1 MADNGTDSKPLTAQ
15 QHRAI
20 AALLVSKNLREAA
33 KASGTPERTLWR
45 WAGDP
50 RFLAAL
56 HSTEGGVIEQ
66 SMRRLLNLSEK
77 AIDQLEGLLDPT
89 RTIAPALR
97 LRAAG
102 MVLDQLLVL
111 RELTNTESRLA
122 ALEALQYA
130 KPED

>member
-1 MADNGTDSKPLTAQ
+1 MALNGTESKPLTAA

-20 AALLVSKNLREAA
+20 AALLVSKNIRAA
-33 KASGTPERTLWR
+33 AEASGTPLRTMWN

-56 HSTEGGVIEQ
+56 HSAEGGLIET
-66 SMRRLLNLSEK
+66 SMRRLLQLSDK
-77 AIDQLEGLLDPT
+77 AIDTVESLLDSPK
-89 RTIAPALR
+89 PELR

-102 MVLDQLLVL
+102 MVFDQLLTL

-122 ALEALQYA
+122 ALEAALYA
-130 KPED
+130 KPEE

>member
-1 MADNGTDSKPLTAQ
+1 MALNGTESKPLTAA

-20 AALLVSKNLREAA
+20 AALLTSKNIRAA
-33 KASGTPERTLWR
+33 AEQSGTPLRTMWN
-45 WAGDP
+45 WCADS

-56 HSTEGGVIEQ
+56 HSAEGGIIEE

-77 AIDQLEGLLDPT
+77 AIDTLEALLDSPK
-89 RTIAPALR
+89 PELR

-122 ALEALQYA
+122 ALEAVMYA
-130 KPED
+130 KPENG